1 MNRTLDEVEKLDK
14 VENLKLC
21 QPLESCEADPDD
33 DEFKE
38 GGNIKLW
45 GAFVFRKRV
54 KYQIGDAIF
63 VRKTGSDKQ
72 EAEQMEYEGKPL
84 FTYSTLY
91 LACMIPI
98 YTVCVKYLYFFVPI

>member
-1 MNRTLDEVEKLDK
+1 LDK

-21 QPLESCEADPDD
+21 QPLESSEADTDD

-72 EAEQMEYEGKPL
+72 EAEQMEYEGNP
-84 FTYSTLY
+84 LY
-91 LACMIPI
+91 LEFY
-98 YTVCVKYLYFFVPI
+98 YTRNVRSTVKFLIQVLLIFGHILSTSVP

>member
-1 MNRTLDEVEKLDK
+1 MIRILDEVEKLDN

-21 QPLESCEADPDD
+21 QPLESSQADTDD

-38 GGNIKLW
+38 GGNVKLW

-72 EAEQMEYEGKPL
+72 EAEQMEYEGNPFHL
-84 FTYSTLY
+84 SSSQIE
-91 LACMIPI
+91 LA
-98 YTVCVKYLYFFVPI
+98 